1 LKTVLPSADFV
12 TVQSMQVNLPRQRL
26 RLRVSA
32 AAESALRSGHPWVWA
47 ESCREQSRAGQLGEL
62 AVIYDRQDRF
72 LAIGLFDPHAP
83 LRVRVLHTGKPQT
96 IDPAWWRRR
105 LLAAVERRAGRFDA
119 LTTGYRLVNG
129 ESDGWP
135 GLVLD
140 RYDQTLVLKLYTAA
154 WWPRLDE
161 ISANLAAQWP
171 EARIVLRLSR
181 SLQRVAEPGY
191 PFTDGQ
197 LLRGPGLEGPVL
209 FRESGLRFEAEVQR
223 GQKTGFFLDQ
233 RDNRRIVESLARGR
247 DVLNSFSFSGGFS
260 LYAARGGARS
270 VADLD
275 ISAHALASAQSNFAL
290 NDDSETVARCPREAI
305 RADAFDWFDQNPA
318 RKFDMIIL
326 DPPSLA
332 RREAER
338 ARAIQAYGRL
348 AANAIAHLRP
358 GGILAAAS
366 CSAHVSAAEF
376 FAVVRQAARRS
387 ERNFEELQTTGHPPD
402 HPATF
407 PEACYLKCIYLR
419 LPPKH
424 RSPGS
429 PRRVATKTLGLNI
442 RRGAR
447 GRSQVIKLGS

>member
-1 LKTVLPSADFV
+1 
-12 TVQSMQVNLPRQRL
+12 
-26 RLRVSA
+26 
-32 AAESALRSGHPWVWA
+32 
-47 ESCREQSRAGQLGEL
+47 
-62 AVIYDRQDRF
+62 
-72 LAIGLFDPHAP
+72 
-83 LRVRVLHTGKPQT
+83 
-96 IDPAWWRRR
+96 
-105 LLAAVERRAGRFDA
+105 
-119 LTTGYRLVNG
+119 
-129 ESDGWP
+129 
-135 GLVLD
+135 
-140 RYDQTLVLKLYTAA
+140 LKLYTAA

-161 ISANLAAQWP
+161 IRANMAAQWP
-171 EARIVLRLSR
+171 DARIVLRLSR
-181 SLQRVAEPGY
+181 SLQRVAEPGC

-233 RDNRRIVESLARGR
+233 RDNRRNVESLARGR
-247 DVLNSFSFSGGFS
+247 DVLNAFSFSGGFS

-275 ISAHALASAQSNFAL
+275 ISAHALASAQCNFNETAAT
-290 NDDSETVARCPREAI
+290 ETVARCPREAI

-318 RKFDMIIL
+318 RKFDLIIL

-376 FAVVRQAARRS
+376 FAVVRQGARRS
-387 ERNFEELQTTGHPPD
+387 DRNFVELQTTGHPPD

-407 PEACYLKCIYLR
+407 PEARYLKCIYLR
-419 LPPKH
+419 LPPK
-424 RSPGS
+424 RWSPAS
-429 PRRVATKTLGLNI
+429 PRRVARKTLG
-442 RRGAR
+442 
-447 GRSQVIKLGS
+447 

>member
-1 LKTVLPSADFV
+1 
-12 TVQSMQVNLPRQRL
+12 MQVNLPRQRL
-26 RLRVSA
+26 RLRVSG

-154 WWPRLDE
+154 WWPRLEE
-161 ISANLAAQWP
+161 IGAILAAQWP

-181 SLQRVAEPGY
+181 SLQRVEETGC

-197 LLRGPGLEGPVL
+197 LLRGPGLGGPVL

-247 DVLNSFSFSGGFS
+247 DVLNAFSFSGGFS
-260 LYAARGGARS
+260 LYAA
-270 VADLD
+270 
-275 ISAHALASAQSNFAL
+275 LASAQRNFAL

-318 RKFDMIIL
+318 RKFDLIIL

-424 RSPGS
+424 RPPGS
-429 PRRVATKTLGLNI
+429 PRRVARKTSG
-442 RRGAR
+442 
-447 GRSQVIKLGS
+447 